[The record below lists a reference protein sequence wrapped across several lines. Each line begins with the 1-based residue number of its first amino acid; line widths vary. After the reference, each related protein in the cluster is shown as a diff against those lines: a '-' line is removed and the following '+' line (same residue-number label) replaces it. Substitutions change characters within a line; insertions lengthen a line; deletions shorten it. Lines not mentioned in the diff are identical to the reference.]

1 MDILFLSFSCV
12 APFIVYLFLGYGSKK
27 ILKISSATFLDL
39 NTIVFRIFLSLN
51 LFFNIYCSDFA
62 TVDFS
67 RPILIGLVCVL
78 VFTLSGLIFY
88 GKRKIPNTD
97 KSVMI
102 QNIFRSNFIL
112 FGIDLTES
120 IIGKPVSALG
130 GVMTAIFI
138 PLFNVFAVLV
148 FSFYAKEK
156 VSFGKAIINIL
167 KNPLI
172 ISAFLAIV
180 LNTLKIS
187 MPDLL
192 FNILYPLGK
201 MATPLA
207 LFALGGRFVFAT
219 TRESRKLLL
228 EGLFIRLIL
237 IPLIVLAIII
247 PMGVRG
253 ETLALLL
260 VLFGG
265 PVAVT
270 SYTMAQQMGG
280 NEQLAAQLLVYTTVF
295 STLTLFVFIS
305 IFKTYGFF

>member
-1 MDILFLSFSCV
+1 MDVLLLSFSCV

-27 ILKISSATFLDL
+27 ILKISPATFLDL

-51 LFFNIYCSDFA
+51 LFFNIYCSDFDS
-62 TVDFS
+62 VDFS
-67 RPILIGLVCVL
+67 RPILIGLICVF
-78 VFTLSGLIFY
+78 VFFILAIIFY

-102 QNIFRSNFIL
+102 QNSFRSNFIL

-120 IIGKPVSALG
+120 IMGRPVSALG
-130 GVMTAIFI
+130 GIMTAIFI

-156 VSFGKAIINIL
+156 VSFMKVTVNIL

-172 ISAFLAIV
+172 IAAVLAII
-180 LNTLKIS
+180 LNYFNVA

-192 FNILYPLGK
+192 FDILYPLGK

-219 TRESRKLLL
+219 DRASRKLLL
-228 EGLFIRLIL
+228 EGLLIRLVI
-237 IPLIVLAIII
+237 IPLIVLLIII
-247 PMGVRG
+247 PMGIRG

-295 STLTLFVFIS
+295 STFTLFIFIS
-305 IFKTYGFF
+305 IFKAYGFF